1 MLQAIAFF
9 LTILSP
15 ENTRN
20 TITILSSDRD
30 LMRFNS
36 LSAIVVSAAVI
47 FANSFDPH
55 QAPQNVWPDL
65 DQNCLTFSMIC
76 SSIFLLKRLFLK
88 KKKNQQA
95 TKNKNHKAN

>member
-15 ENTRN
+15 EITRN
-20 TITILSSDRD
+20 TITILSSDRG

-36 LSAIVVSAAVI
+36 LHAIAVSAAVI
-47 FANSFDPH
+47 LANSFDPH

-65 DQNCLTFSMIC
+65 DQHCLTFSMIC
-76 SSIFLLKRLFLK
+76 SSIFC
-88 KKKNQQA
+88 
-95 TKNKNHKAN
+95 